1 MTFEDSNFQDLFET
15 LMKLI
20 KKYENNPEAL
30 RAINEELNRLYKKI
44 PIYPGIID
52 QFIAKVVS
60 PSDFDDLEPEER
72 IIASLNNN
80 VIISGKVKSQNS
92 DKLSL
97 SDCKKIEPP
106 EESEEMSISIDDIK
120 EINEIEHD
128 MLAKY
133 WSNLDFEVE

>member
-1 MTFEDSNFQDLFET
+1 MTLEDSNFRDLFEN

-20 KKYENNPEAL
+20 KKHEDNPEAL
-30 RAINEELNRLYKKI
+30 EAINEELDRLYKKI

-60 PSDFDDLEPEER
+60 PADLDDLEPGER
-72 IIASLNNN
+72 IIVSLDNGT
-80 VIISGKVKSQNS
+80 IISGKIENKNS

-97 SDCKKIEPP
+97 SKCKKIEPTK
-106 EESEEMSISIDDIK
+106 ESDDISISTDDIK
-120 EINEIEHD
+120 EINGIEQD